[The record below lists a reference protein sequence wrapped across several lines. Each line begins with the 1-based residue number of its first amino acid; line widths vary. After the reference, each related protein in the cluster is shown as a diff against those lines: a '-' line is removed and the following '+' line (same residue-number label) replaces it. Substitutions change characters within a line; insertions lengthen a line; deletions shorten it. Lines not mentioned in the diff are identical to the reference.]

1 MAKEYENAND
11 CYSLDH
17 IDRTDEIVM
26 VRWQVNHYH
35 NELHSVGIG
44 NTTPV
49 EAARYALDVFPK
61 ATILA
66 IWEVSIGG
74 RLIAQVP
81 AEEYNGQALLRLS
94 MKKVLNSR
102 NG

>member
-1 MAKEYENAND
+1 MKTYDVFMYAERKTGY
-11 CYSLDH
+11 
-17 IDRTDEIVM
+17 IPF
-26 VRWQVNHYH
+26 YH

-44 NTTPV
+44 NTTPIKAV
-49 EAARYALDVFPK
+49 EYALDVFPK

-81 AEEYNGQALLRLS
+81 AEEYTP
-94 MKKVLNSR
+94 R